1 MGSLAVPTLRRSVT
15 PTPTTKRSRRAA
27 LAAED
32 ADEKVEAPLGM
43 PEGLFD
49 ELSLEGF
56 LDEDLGEFDGYCDF
70 F

>member
-1 MGSLAVPTLRRSVT
+1 MAVPTLRRSVT
-15 PTPTTKRSRRAA
+15 PSPTTKRSRRAA

-32 ADEKVEAPLGM
+32 VDETAGAPLGM

-49 ELSLEGF
+49 ELSLEDF